1 MGQPD
6 TVTIAE
12 VTRVTDDLVTAL
24 GRLMPQLS
32 PAYGPP
38 SRAALE
44 EIVASPA
51 STLFVACDAAQGGA
65 IVGSLTLVTFR
76 IPSGVR
82 AWIEDV
88 VVDAGSRNRGVG
100 EALSR
105 AALQRATAAGA
116 KAVDLTSRA
125 TREAANRLYRR
136 LGFVARETNLYR
148 HRLAGVPSEEPRGD
162 RRGSRRGR

>member
-1 MGQPD
+1 MSRSGS

-12 VTRVTDDLVTAL
+12 ATRVTDDLVAAL

-38 SRAALE
+38 SRTALE

-51 STLFVACDAAQGGA
+51 SVLFVARDAAQGGA
-65 IVGSLTLVTFR
+65 IVGSLTLVLFR

-88 VVDAGSRNRGVG
+88 VVDAGSRNQGIG
-100 EALSR
+100 EALNR
-105 AALQRATAAGA
+105 AALQRAAAAGA

-125 TREAANRLYRR
+125 TREAANRLYHR
-136 LGFVARETNLYR
+136 LGFARRETNLYR
-148 HRLAGVPSEEPRGD
+148 HALSGVLDEE
-162 RRGSRRGR
+162 RRRERRGR